1 LQFLTASRIVRD
13 YDKYISRQLK
23 RGTTRQELNVSWL
36 KKGELEFKRTVT
48 DLRDSIRQ
56 NWSTTGQE
64 LGRDI
69 RQILQPSRPQSPAPG
84 RSREHSQDHGAL
96 RSPTALSHLA
106 HLDVP
111 TSSPAANGSGSGQ
124 QQQRDFAT
132 GYALGLVGGVR
143 NWVCLLFAS
152 GVILQGDGERLLTY
166 VIADDEEQTQSQ

>member
-1 LQFLTASRIVRD
+1 MRD

-69 RQILQPSRPQSPAPG
+69 RQILQPSRPQSPAPS
-84 RSREHSQDHGAL
+84 RSREPSLDHGVL

-111 TSSPAANGSGSGQ
+111 TSTPAANGSPSGG
-124 QQQRDFAT
+124 QRQDFAT

-143 NWVCLLFAS
+143 NWVCLSLAFE
-152 GVILQGDGERLLTY
+152 VITPILPVKRMNANL
-166 VIADDEEQTQSQ
+166 ADCR

>member
-1 LQFLTASRIVRD
+1 VGIDKDNDLQLLIVCRIVRD

-84 RSREHSQDHGAL
+84 RSREPSQDHGTL

-111 TSSPAANGSGSGQ
+111 TSSPAANGSGSGGQ

-152 GVILQGDGERLLTY
+152 
-166 VIADDEEQTQSQ
+166 DDNASCRFARRE

>member
-1 LQFLTASRIVRD
+1 MSRIVRD

-23 RGTTRQELNVSWL
+23 RGTSRQELNVSWL
-36 KKGELEFKRTVT
+36 KKGELDFKRTVT

-84 RSREHSQDHGAL
+84 RSREPSQDHGAL
-96 RSPTALSHLA
+96 RSPTALSHLS

-111 TSSPAANGSGSGQ
+111 TSSPAANGSGSGG

-143 NWVCLLFAS
+143 NWVCFLFVAN
-152 GVILQGDGERLLTY
+152 G
-166 VIADDEEQTQSQ
+166 IAPSQSARQI